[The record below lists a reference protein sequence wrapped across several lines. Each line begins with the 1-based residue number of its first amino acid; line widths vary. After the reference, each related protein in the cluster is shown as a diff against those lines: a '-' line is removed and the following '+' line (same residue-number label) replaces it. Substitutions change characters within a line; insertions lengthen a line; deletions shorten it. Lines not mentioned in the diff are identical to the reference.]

1 VLRLPDYEVVI
12 HISVNEFSAA
22 LAREIETI
30 AKNFEL
36 DESTEH
42 DGRRD
47 YHWTFKS
54 WDDSVAAG
62 EKFKHPVSNP
72 NLLMLRVKTNYD
84 LTIKPISHKDL
95 IRPKKI
101 ANDHTEND

>member
-1 VLRLPDYEVVI
+1 MLRLPDYEAAI
-12 HISVNEFSAA
+12 HILVNEFSAA
-22 LAREIETI
+22 LVREIETI
-30 AKNFEL
+30 AKDFEL

-47 YHWTFKS
+47 YHWTFKT
-54 WDDSVAAG
+54 WDSSVAAG
-62 EKFKHPVSNP
+62 EKFKHLVSNP

-95 IRPKKI
+95 VRPQKK
-101 ANDHTEND
+101 ANEHAE